1 MHGKLSW
8 MCGSFATTEDGP
20 KPEKPIWVLELNLA
34 AQEIMSKLET
44 PWKWDPEAL
53 AALEA
58 IEKCVAPRER

>member
-1 MHGKLSW
+1 

-20 KPEKPIWVLELNLA
+20 KPEKPIWVLELNLV
-34 AQEIMSKLET
+34 AQEILSELET

-58 IEKCVAPRER
+58 IEKCVAPCER